1 MQNYKKD
8 KIKGEKNMKVL
19 KFNLSGDFA
28 FFKNEV
34 MNDIY
39 DTYPHIHRPALLGL
53 FGAILGY
60 DGYAQTQKV
69 FGKTDNSYPEY
80 YQKLKDLKVA
90 IVPKKQS
97 FTKILETFTN
107 TTAMFN
113 RVTVMD
119 KKEKDEKTNENDEEV
134 KKVKDQKSDK
144 KSGATLIVKQFWL
157 EKPSWDIYLMVDN
170 EESKKIEESILNFK
184 TVYSLYLGANNHF
197 ANISD
202 IGILEGKEITENSF
216 IISSLIKADEIKANL
231 ESMLTSRKEC
241 KNLFYFNYILP
252 TKLSSNNNIY
262 QKEGFVLTNDLVGL
276 RKNKA
281 YNVNGVNVVF
291 Y

>member
-1 MQNYKKD
+1 
-8 KIKGEKNMKVL
+8 MKVL

-39 DTYPHIHRPALLGL
+39 DTYPHIHKPALLGL

-119 KKEKDEKTNENDEEV
+119 KKEKDETEDENNDEV

>member
-1 MQNYKKD
+1 
-8 KIKGEKNMKVL
+8 MKVL

-39 DTYPHIHRPALLGL
+39 DTYPHIHKPALLGF
-53 FGAILGY
+53 FGAMLGY

-69 FGKTDNSYPEY
+69 FGKVDNSYPEY

-119 KKEKDEKTNENDEEV
+119 KKEKEKDEKADENADEV

>member
-1 MQNYKKD
+1 
-8 KIKGEKNMKVL
+8 MKVL

-39 DTYPHIHRPALLGL
+39 DTYPHIHKPALLGL

-119 KKEKDEKTNENDEEV
+119 KKEKDETEDENNDEV
-134 KKVKDQKSDK
+134 KKVKDKKSDK

-157 EKPSWDIYLMVDN
+157 EKPSWDIYLIVDN
-170 EESKKIEESILNFK
+170 EESKKIEDSILNFK

-202 IGILEGKEITENSF
+202 IGILEGKEITENAF
-216 IISSLIKADEIKANL
+216 IISSLVKADEINANL
-231 ESMLTSRKEC
+231 ESMLTSRKDC